1 MGKKVIMVMY
11 NSPWNRSLETDLFL
25 KNCHFAP
32 IGMTVFDGNQE
43 IIPFSAF
50 SFPKNCVRTQKG
62 IIFALEKIE

>member
-1 MGKKVIMVMY
+1 MY
-11 NSPWNRSLETDLFL
+11 HFAETAVESRTSER
-25 KNCHFAP
+25 KTCHFAP

-62 IIFALEKIE
+62 ITFALEKIE